1 MHRSLIFPMALA
13 ATAALLTG
21 AAGSA
26 HAGASGSDG
35 PGGTVNVGAGSGGAQ
50 GGAPGSPGGGGGGS
64 GQGTNPWTC
73 IYTDLVLNN
82 EGGVAPGGP
91 TPGAWYSVTCNDR
104 LTGAQTTQTEWV
116 PDQSTPSSP
125 AVDPRSVALQA
136 ERSLALPAP
145 ASHFNPTAMSV
156 VNLPTWLWIDAGIW
170 HPYSVTASVG
180 SVSATAVANPIVVT
194 WSMGDGGQT
203 TCPGPGAPYNLSQP
217 SSGQS
222 TQCEYSYLR
231 SSAGQLSPDGN
242 PDDGAFAV
250 SATVSWAVSWS
261 AQGAAGGG
269 ELPMLFTSSRS
280 TVRVEQVQ
288 SINSNFSAAPAAAPP
303 DEGPTS

>member
-21 AAGSA
+21 TAEPA

-35 PGGTVNVGAGSGGAQ
+35 PGGTVNVGAGSGGTQ
-50 GGAPGSPGGGGGGS
+50 GGVPGSPGGGGEGA
-64 GQGTNPWTC
+64 GQGINPWTC
-73 IYTDLVLNN
+73 SYTDLVLNN
-82 EGGVAPGGP
+82 EGGIAPGGP

-104 LTGAQTTQTEWV
+104 LTGTQTTQTEWI

-145 ASHFNPTAMSV
+145 GSHFNPTAASV

-170 HPYSVTASVG
+170 HSYSITASVG
-180 SVSATAVANPIVVT
+180 SVSATAVANPTLVT
-194 WSMGDGGQT
+194 WSMGDGGQV
-203 TCPGPGAPYNLSQP
+203 TCPGPGTSYNLGQP

-222 TQCEYSYLR
+222 TQCEYSYLQ
-231 SSAGQLSPDGN
+231 SSAGQPSPNGN

-261 AQGAAGGG
+261 AQGTAGGG
-269 ELPMLFTSSRS
+269 ELPMLSTSSRS

-288 SINSNFSAAPAAAPP
+288 SINSNFSAAPAAAPLG
-303 DEGPTS
+303 EGPTS

>member
-1 MHRSLIFPMALA
+1 
-13 ATAALLTG
+13 
-21 AAGSA
+21 
-26 HAGASGSDG
+26 
-35 PGGTVNVGAGSGGAQ
+35 
-50 GGAPGSPGGGGGGS
+50 
-64 GQGTNPWTC
+64 
-73 IYTDLVLNN
+73 
-82 EGGVAPGGP
+82 
-91 TPGAWYSVTCNDR
+91 

-145 ASHFNPTAMSV
+145 ASHFNPTATSV

-180 SVSATAVANPIVVT
+180 SVSATAVANPILVT

-288 SINSNFSAAPAAAPP
+288 SINSNFSAAPAVAPP
-303 DEGPTS
+303 DEGPMS